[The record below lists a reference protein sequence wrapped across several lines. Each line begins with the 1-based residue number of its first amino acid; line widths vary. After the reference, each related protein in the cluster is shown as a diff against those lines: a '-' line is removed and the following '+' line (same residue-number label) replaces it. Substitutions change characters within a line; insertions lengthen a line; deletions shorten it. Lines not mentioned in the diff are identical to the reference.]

1 MQQQEDQE
9 GEAQQAVSASTSSSI
24 CSLQPLEAA
33 ASTAAAVKSV
43 AAGAEAE
50 ERRQEA
56 VRTFCVERRAR
67 GGTYYRTFTAAS
79 YPAVWQLFRHTAPKD
94 LHWYEVIREGRPA
107 HLYFDLEFV
116 PRLNPQVDG
125 EALVDVLLQH
135 VAAQLRRHFDL
146 ILDPRFV
153 YELDSSTP
161 NKFSRHLTLRLPGH
175 AFSNN
180 HAMGKFVAQV
190 LAASDSKLLVV
201 RKEQEPGGGG
211 GGPQLGSM
219 VDMAVYSKNRHWRM
233 SRCCKGGKEAVL
245 HPTGRYATAP
255 GAGVSD
261 ATVFLDT
268 LVCNVEPHARLL
280 QMPDPLPTAGP
291 NNRGGVGMLGAAA
304 LQSGI
309 GGLGSCGL
317 QVTWKQG
324 AIDTALL
331 PDQVAELRRL
341 AEEAVSFIEKVATQR
356 AGAPARAR
364 TLAFCGGGAKV
375 AYSMIGPGSHYC
387 ENIGRP
393 HTSNHVFFVADFLG
407 GTYTQKCHDPDCAHF
422 RSAWMPLTAELCRL
436 ATGAAALPPPSPSAS
451 GRSAGTRG

>member
-1 MQQQEDQE
+1 
-9 GEAQQAVSASTSSSI
+9 
-24 CSLQPLEAA
+24 
-33 ASTAAAVKSV
+33 
-43 AAGAEAE
+43 
-50 ERRQEA
+50 
-56 VRTFCVERRAR
+56 
-67 GGTYYRTFTAAS
+67 
-79 YPAVWQLFRHTAPKD
+79 
-94 LHWYEVIREGRPA
+94 
-107 HLYFDLEFV
+107 
-116 PRLNPQVDG
+116 
-125 EALVDVLLQH
+125 
-135 VAAQLRRHFDL
+135 
-146 ILDPRFV
+146 
-153 YELDSSTP
+153 
-161 NKFSRHLTLRLPGH
+161 
-175 AFSNN
+175 
-180 HAMGKFVAQV
+180 
-190 LAASDSKLLVV
+190 
-201 RKEQEPGGGG
+201 
-211 GGPQLGSM
+211 
-219 VDMAVYSKNRHWRM
+219 M

-331 PDQVAELRRL
+331 PDQVAGWSKLLHLLACSRLLPFNILFTALSTTITQPLHQQLLRAARPPPARPPPPPPARPHALTVAELRRL